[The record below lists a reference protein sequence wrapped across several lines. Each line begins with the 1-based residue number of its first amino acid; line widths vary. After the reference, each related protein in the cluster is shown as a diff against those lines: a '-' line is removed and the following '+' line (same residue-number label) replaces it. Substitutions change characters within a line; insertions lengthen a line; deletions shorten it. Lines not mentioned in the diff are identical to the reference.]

1 MQAMRQTMKQ
11 MKVSLKLLAV
21 LLPLALLVPLFPG
34 VLYPVFVM
42 KVMCYALFAL
52 AFNLLIG
59 YTGLVSFG
67 HAAFLGA
74 AGYVTGTL
82 MLRFAASGL
91 PVEIAL
97 LAGVLTAA
105 GLGYLMGMLAIR
117 RLGIYFA
124 MITLA
129 LSQVVYFLAVQ
140 FKWTGGEDGMQGIPR
155 GRLFG
160 LIDLSSDSHM
170 YYFTLGV
177 FVFGFLLVY
186 RIIHSPFGQIL
197 KALRD
202 NSARATS
209 LGYHVDR
216 FKLLAFVL
224 SAALAGLA
232 GATKAL
238 VFQLVSLNDV
248 SLEASTEVILMTLL
262 GGMGTVWGPIIGA
275 TMVVGLQNYLATLGD
290 LVTIVIGLIFVL
302 CVSFFRR
309 GVAGELL
316 AWLKRDRPAPKAAA
330 AESEKSNPMT
340 NLSPRSTEA

>member
-1 MQAMRQTMKQ
+1 MRPLTNMPI
-11 MKVSLKLLAV
+11 SLKLLAV
-21 LLPLALLVPLFPG
+21 LVPSALLVPLFPH

-59 YTGLVSFG
+59 FTGLVSFG
-67 HAAFLGA
+67 HAAFLGGA
-74 AGYVTGTL
+74 AYVTGAL
-82 MLRFAASGL
+82 MIRFADQGM

-105 GLGYLMGMLAIR
+105 GLGYVMGKLAIR

-129 LSQVVYFLAVQ
+129 LSQVAYFLAVQ

-155 GRLFG
+155 GKLFG
-160 LIDLSSDSHM
+160 IIDLASDTHM
-170 YYFTLGV
+170 YYFTLAV
-177 FVFGFLLVY
+177 FVFGFLLIY

-197 KALRD
+197 KAIRD
-202 NSARATS
+202 NAPRATS
-209 LGYHVDR
+209 LGYHTDR
-216 FKLLAFVL
+216 FKLQAFVL
-224 SAALAGLA
+224 SAAIAGLA

-248 SLEASTEVILMTLL
+248 SLETSTEVVLMTLL
-262 GGMGTVWGPIIGA
+262 GGMGTVWGPVVGA
-275 TMVVGLQNYLATLGD
+275 TLVVGLQNYLATLGD
-290 LVTIVIGLIFVL
+290 LVTIVIGLVFVL

-309 GVAGELL
+309 GVVGELF
-316 AWLKRDRPAPKAAA
+316 AYAGRSKTAAMRKVPEAVSKESDEMINLKIRSGKA
-330 AESEKSNPMT
+330 
-340 NLSPRSTEA
+340 

>member
-1 MQAMRQTMKQ
+1 MRSL
-11 MKVSLKLLAV
+11 SLKFLAAFVV
-21 LLPLALLVPLFPG
+21 LAMLVPMFPHI
-34 VLYPVFVM
+34 LYPVFVM

-74 AGYVTGTL
+74 AGYVTGAL
-82 MLRFAASGL
+82 MIRFTGHGM
-91 PVEIAL
+91 PVELAI

-105 GLGYLMGMLAIR
+105 GLGYLMGLLAIR

-129 LSQVVYFLAVQ
+129 LSQVVYFFAVQ

-155 GRLFG
+155 GKLLGF
-160 LIDLSSDSHM
+160 IDLSSDTNM
-170 YYFTLGV
+170 YYFTLCI
-177 FVFGFLLVY
+177 FVIGFLCVY

-202 NSARATS
+202 NAPRATS
-209 LGYHVDR
+209 LGYHTDR

-224 SAALAGLA
+224 SAAIAGLA

-248 SLEASTEVILMTLL
+248 SLETSTEVILMTLL
-262 GGMGTVWGPIIGA
+262 GGMGTVWGPFVGA
-275 TMVVGLQNYLATLGD
+275 AIVVSLQNYLATMGEM
-290 LVTIVIGLIFVL
+290 VTIVIGLIFVI

-309 GVAGELL
+309 GLVG
-316 AWLKRDRPAPKAAA
+316 
-330 AESEKSNPMT
+330 T
-340 NLSPRSTEA
+340 FLSFRQSSK

>member
-1 MQAMRQTMKQ
+1 MRSL
-11 MKVSLKLLAV
+11 SLKFLVLFVAV
-21 LLPLALLVPLFPG
+21 ALLVPMFPHI
-34 VLYPVFVM
+34 LYPVFVM

-74 AGYVTGTL
+74 AGYVTGAL
-82 MLRFAASGL
+82 MIRFTGQGMPLELAM
-91 PVEIAL
+91 
-97 LAGVLTAA
+97 LAGVLAAA
-105 GLGYLMGMLAIR
+105 GLGYLMGLLAIR

-129 LSQVVYFLAVQ
+129 LSQVVYFFAVQ

-155 GRLFG
+155 GRLLG
-160 LIDLSSDSHM
+160 LIDLNSDTHM
-170 YYFTLGV
+170 YYLTLCV
-177 FVFGFLLVY
+177 FVFGFLCVY

-202 NSARATS
+202 NAPRATS
-209 LGYHVDR
+209 LGYHTDR

-224 SAALAGLA
+224 SAAIAGLA
-232 GATKAL
+232 GSTKAL

-248 SLEASTEVILMTLL
+248 SLETSTEVILMTLL
-262 GGMGTVWGPIIGA
+262 GGMGTVWGPFVGA
-275 TMVVGLQNYLATLGD
+275 TIVVSLQNYLATMGEM
-290 LVTIVIGLIFVL
+290 VTIVIGLIFVI

-309 GVAGELL
+309 GLVGTFLNFRQSQ
-316 AWLKRDRPAPKAAA
+316 KK
-330 AESEKSNPMT
+330 
-340 NLSPRSTEA
+340 

>member
-21 LLPLALLVPLFPG
+21 PLLLTLLALLVPLFPS

-74 AGYVTGTL
+74 AGYVTGAL

-124 MITLA
+124 RVTLA
-129 LSQVVYFLAVQ
+129 LS
-140 FKWTGGEDGMQGIPR
+140 
-155 GRLFG
+155 
-160 LIDLSSDSHM
+160 H
-170 YYFTLGV
+170 
-177 FVFGFLLVY
+177 
-186 RIIHSPFGQIL
+186 
-197 KALRD
+197 
-202 NSARATS
+202 
-209 LGYHVDR
+209 
-216 FKLLAFVL
+216 
-224 SAALAGLA
+224 
-232 GATKAL
+232 GAY
-238 VFQLVSLNDV
+238 V
-248 SLEASTEVILMTLL
+248 
-262 GGMGTVWGPIIGA
+262 
-275 TMVVGLQNYLATLGD
+275 
-290 LVTIVIGLIFVL
+290 
-302 CVSFFRR
+302 
-309 GVAGELL
+309 
-316 AWLKRDRPAPKAAA
+316 
-330 AESEKSNPMT
+330 
-340 NLSPRSTEA
+340 

>member
-1 MQAMRQTMKQ
+1 MRTL
-11 MKVSLKLLAV
+11 SLKILPVFVALAM
-21 LLPLALLVPLFPG
+21 LVPMFPHI
-34 VLYPVFVM
+34 LYPVFVM

-74 AGYVTGTL
+74 AGYVTGAL
-82 MLRFAASGL
+82 MIRFTGHGM
-91 PVEIAL
+91 PVELAI

-105 GLGYLMGMLAIR
+105 GLGYLMGLLAIR

-129 LSQVVYFLAVQ
+129 LSQVVYFFAVQ

-155 GRLFG
+155 GKLLGF
-160 LIDLSSDSHM
+160 IDLSSDTHM
-170 YYFTLGV
+170 YYFTLCI
-177 FVFGFLLVY
+177 FVFGFLCVY

-202 NSARATS
+202 NAPRATS
-209 LGYHVDR
+209 LGYHTDR

-224 SAALAGLA
+224 SAAIAGLA

-248 SLEASTEVILMTLL
+248 SLETSTEVILMTLL
-262 GGMGTVWGPIIGA
+262 GGMGTVWGPFVGA
-275 TMVVGLQNYLATLGD
+275 AIVVGLQNYLATMGEM
-290 LVTIVIGLIFVL
+290 VTIVIGLIFVI

-309 GVAGELL
+309 GLVG
-316 AWLKRDRPAPKAAA
+316 
-330 AESEKSNPMT
+330 T
-340 NLSPRSTEA
+340 FLSFRQSSK